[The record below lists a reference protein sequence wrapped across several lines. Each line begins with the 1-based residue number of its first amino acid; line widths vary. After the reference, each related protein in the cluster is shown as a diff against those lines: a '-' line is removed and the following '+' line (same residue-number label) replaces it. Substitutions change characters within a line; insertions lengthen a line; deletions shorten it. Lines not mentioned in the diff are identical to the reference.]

1 MTTIW
6 SVQSKSPDGQWL
18 SSAKTEQHS
27 GPGNASLQTL
37 VYIEPTNRSASPEV
51 VLTLSPTS
59 ESRSDMNDLEMKWL
73 TPTHLEIGYDR
84 DLNVDFEVARA
95 FGIDVTYGPR

>member
-1 MTTIW
+1 
-6 SVQSKSPDGQWL
+6 
-18 SSAKTEQHS
+18 
-27 GPGNASLQTL
+27 
-37 VYIEPTNRSASPEV
+37 
-51 VLTLSPTS
+51 
-59 ESRSDMNDLEMKWL
+59 MNDLEMKWL